1 MWWTPSGRSSTPIGR
16 SSRNWEDELF
26 QFVANLKPYLLNPG
40 RGRRRFDTYLLSPD
54 YLAAGRALVTAAKR
68 DGRLIAADN
77 GNFDLIGD
85 LVKRFAGEAAL
96 IHRDRIA
103 EEQRLGHRARPGDL
117 SIGLT
122 ERYRKLVRS
131 VAAQGRSETPVA
143 RTRSTVGSQ
152 MQIGGDYLVG
162 MEDLSM
168 AAMIGLGIQPEYA
181 RLPASWYEASSKR
194 ALGLAERTR
203 AGDFGDVGG
212 FVFAGLH
219 GLDYDTARRAGRLA
233 GDVKAEGIASGLG
246 GALGDPSYVD
256 FRVEDG
262 KTIPLASSVP
272 RAYLR
277 VAEVACGLHRGYADG
292 AGARPR
298 FHALGVGTP
307 ILLPL
312 LSVLGDRGTFTAVDS
327 TAPILD
333 AWSSLT
339 VSLYIDD
346 PAPMKLK
353 AHRIA
358 EVWLSGGPSWSCS
371 CSACSSFNSAHP
383 PKITAARAWWR
394 GEGRR
399 ALIAQ
404 DLRAPSPLADMLPLL
419 GNPSD
424 AAVSREAGMARIA
437 HNHWALQRLVSAAQA
452 NSSSA
457 SRLKGWAED
466 VVSSYV
472 ESSADQNW
480 REAVTEAWK
489 LTESTAAKIRSAKPG
504 GEVAA

>member
-1 MWWTPSGRSSTPIGR
+1 
-16 SSRNWEDELF
+16 
-26 QFVANLKPYLLNPG
+26 
-40 RGRRRFDTYLLSPD
+40 
-54 YLAAGRALVTAAKR
+54 
-68 DGRLIAADN
+68 
-77 GNFDLIGD
+77 
-85 LVKRFAGEAAL
+85 
-96 IHRDRIA
+96 
-103 EEQRLGHRARPGDL
+103 
-117 SIGLT
+117 
-122 ERYRKLVRS
+122 
-131 VAAQGRSETPVA
+131 
-143 RTRSTVGSQ
+143 
-152 MQIGGDYLVG
+152 
-162 MEDLSM
+162 
-168 AAMIGLGIQPEYA
+168 
-181 RLPASWYEASSKR
+181 
-194 ALGLAERTR
+194 
-203 AGDFGDVGG
+203 
-212 FVFAGLH
+212 
-219 GLDYDTARRAGRLA
+219 
-233 GDVKAEGIASGLG
+233 
-246 GALGDPSYVD
+246 
-256 FRVEDG
+256 
-262 KTIPLASSVP
+262 
-272 RAYLR
+272 
-277 VAEVACGLHRGYADG
+277 
-292 AGARPR
+292 
-298 FHALGVGTP
+298 
-307 ILLPL
+307 
-312 LSVLGDRGTFTAVDS
+312 VDS

-358 EVWLSGGPSWSCS
+358 EVWLSGGASWSCS
-371 CSACSSFNSAHP
+371 CSACSSFNRAHP

-437 HNHWALQRLVSAAQA
+437 HNHWVLQRLVSAAQA

-489 LTESTAAKIRSAKPG
+489 LTESTAAKIRGAKPG